1 MPVKI
6 TMATT
11 STFGTTA
18 RKAIARLAMI
28 GLDDKTGE
36 LLRECFRQFGV
47 STTAVADDPAS
58 RLSKEKFE
66 ACVLR
71 LDDSAE
77 PVLAQ
82 IRNSP
87 SNKRIVVYGIS
98 KGTQAAMRYSKYGI
112 NAVFEEPLDRPS
124 VLKVVRS
131 THLLVINELRR
142 YVRVPIVTEAS
153 IEADNKR
160 IPSSTLEVS
169 AGGMSLI
176 CSTKL
181 HLGHVIQVNFALPI
195 LNGGNL
201 KVKASVCWARENE
214 NAYGVRFDASD
225 DRRLQVKRWIDEYL
239 QI

>member
-1 MPVKI
+1 
-6 TMATT
+6 MATT

-28 GLDDKTGE
+28 GLDEKSGE
-36 LLRECFRQFGV
+36 ILRECFRQFGV
-47 STTAVADDPAS
+47 LTIPVTDDPS
-58 RLSKEKFE
+58 HRFLKEKFE

-71 LDDSAE
+71 LDDGAE
-77 PVLAQ
+77 IILEQV
-82 IRNSP
+82 RNSP
-87 SNKRIVVYGIS
+87 SNKRIVIYGIS

-112 NAVFEEPLDRPS
+112 NAIFEEPLERPS

-142 YVRVPIVTEAS
+142 YVRVPIVTEAT
-153 IEADNKR
+153 IEAQNNR

-176 CSTKL
+176 CSSKL
-181 HLGHVIQVNFALPI
+181 HLGHSVQVTFSLPI

-201 KVKASVCWARENE
+201 KVRASVCWARENE
-214 NAYGVRFDASD
+214 NAYGVRFDAAD

>member
-1 MPVKI
+1 
-6 TMATT
+6 MATT
-11 STFGTTA
+11 GTLGAPA
-18 RKAIARLAMI
+18 RKVVARLAMI
-28 GLDDKTGE
+28 GLDDKVGE
-36 LLRECFRQFGV
+36 ILRDCFRQFGIS
-47 STTAVADDPAS
+47 STPVTDDPTH
-58 RLSKEKFE
+58 RFLKEKFE
-66 ACVLR
+66 ACVLK

-77 PVLAQ
+77 PILLH

-87 SNKRIVVYGIS
+87 SNRRIVIYGIA

-112 NAVFEEPLDRPS
+112 NAVFEEPIDRPNA
-124 VLKVVRS
+124 LKVVRS

-153 IEADNKR
+153 IEAENKR

-176 CSTKL
+176 CSSKL
-181 HLGHVIQVNFALPI
+181 HLGHSVQVNFSLPI
-195 LNGGNL
+195 LSGGNV
-201 KVKASVCWARENE
+201 KVRASVCWARENE
-214 NAYGVRFDASD
+214 NSYGVRFDATD

>member
-1 MPVKI
+1 
-6 TMATT
+6 MATT

-18 RKAIARLAMI
+18 RKAIARLAVI
-28 GLDDKTGE
+28 GLDEKSGD

-47 STTAVADDPAS
+47 STTAVIDDPS
-58 RLSKEKFE
+58 HRFLKEKFE

-71 LDDSAE
+71 LDDGAE
-77 PVLAQ
+77 TVLDQ

-87 SNKRIVVYGIS
+87 SNRRIVIYGIA

-142 YVRVPIVTEAS
+142 YVRVPIVTEAF
-153 IEADNKR
+153 IEAQDKR

-176 CSTKL
+176 CSSKL
-181 HLGHVIQVNFALPI
+181 HLGHSVQISFSLPI
-195 LNGGNL
+195 LDGGSV
-201 KVKASVCWARENE
+201 KVRASVCWARENE
-214 NAYGVRFDASD
+214 NSYGVRFDITD
-225 DRRLQVKRWIDEYL
+225 DRRLQVKRWIDAYL
-239 QI
+239 EI

>member
-1 MPVKI
+1 
-6 TMATT
+6 MATT

-18 RKAIARLAMI
+18 RKPIARLAMI
-28 GLDDKTGE
+28 GLDANSGDI
-36 LLRECFRQFGV
+36 LRDCFSQFGV
-47 STTAVADDPAS
+47 STTPVVDDPS
-58 RLSKEKFE
+58 HRFLKEKFE

-71 LDDSAE
+71 LDDGAE
-77 PVLAQ
+77 PVLEQ

-87 SNKRIVVYGIS
+87 SNRRIVIYGIA

-153 IEADNKR
+153 IEAQDKR
-160 IPSSTLEVS
+160 IASSTLEVS

-176 CSTKL
+176 CSSKL
-181 HLGHVIQVNFALPI
+181 HLGHSVQIAFALPI
-195 LNGGNL
+195 LNGGSL
-201 KVKASVCWARENE
+201 KVRASVCWARENE
-214 NAYGVRFDASD
+214 NAYGVRFDATD

>member
-1 MPVKI
+1 
-6 TMATT
+6 MATT
-11 STFGTTA
+11 STFGTTS

-28 GLDDKTGE
+28 GLDDKSADI
-36 LLRECFRQFGV
+36 LRECFRQFGV
-47 STTAVADDPAS
+47 STTAVADDPTH
-58 RLSKEKFE
+58 RFLKEKFE

-71 LDDSAE
+71 LDDGAE
-77 PVLAQ
+77 TVLEQ

-87 SNKRIVVYGIS
+87 SNKRIVIYGIA

-112 NAVFEEPLDRPS
+112 NAVFEEPLDRAS

-153 IEADNKR
+153 IEAQDKR
-160 IPSSTLEVS
+160 IASSTLEVS

-176 CSTKL
+176 CSSKL
-181 HLGHVIQVNFALPI
+181 HLGHSVQISFSLPI
-195 LNGGNL
+195 LNGGNV

-214 NAYGVRFDASD
+214 NAYGVRFDATD

>member
-1 MPVKI
+1 
-6 TMATT
+6 MATT
-11 STFGTTA
+11 STFGTNS
-18 RKAIARLAMI
+18 RKAIARLGMI
-28 GLDDKTGE
+28 GLEDKSADV
-36 LLRECFRQFGV
+36 LRECFRQFGV
-47 STTAVADDPAS
+47 STTAVADDPTH
-58 RLSKEKFE
+58 RFLKEKFE

-71 LDDSAE
+71 LDDGAE
-77 PVLAQ
+77 PILEQ

-87 SNKRIVVYGIS
+87 SNRRIVIYGIA

-153 IEADNKR
+153 IEAQDKR

-176 CSTKL
+176 CSSKL
-181 HLGHVIQVNFALPI
+181 HLGHSVKDAFSLPI
-195 LNGGNL
+195 LNGGSL
-201 KVKASVCWARENE
+201 KVRASVCWARENE
-214 NAYGVRFDASD
+214 NAYGVRFDATD
-225 DRRLQVKRWIDEYL
+225 DRRFPVKRWILEYL

>member
-1 MPVKI
+1 
-6 TMATT
+6 MATT

-18 RKAIARLAMI
+18 RKPIARLAMI
-28 GLDDKTGE
+28 GLDANAGDI
-36 LLRECFRQFGV
+36 LRDCFRQFGV
-47 STTAVADDPAS
+47 STTPVVDDPS
-58 RLSKEKFE
+58 HLFLKEKFE

-71 LDDSAE
+71 LDDGAE
-77 PVLAQ
+77 PILEQ

-87 SNKRIVVYGIS
+87 SNRRIVIYGIA
-98 KGTQAAMRYSKYGI
+98 KGTQAAMRFSKYGI

-153 IEADNKR
+153 IEAQDKR
-160 IPSSTLEVS
+160 IASSTLEVS
-169 AGGMSLI
+169 AGGMSLV
-176 CSTKL
+176 CSSKL
-181 HLGHVIQVNFALPI
+181 HLGHSVQIAFALPI
-195 LNGGNL
+195 LNGGSL
-201 KVKASVCWARENE
+201 KVRASVCWARENE
-214 NAYGVRFDASD
+214 NAYGVRFDATD

>member
-1 MPVKI
+1 
-6 TMATT
+6 
-11 STFGTTA
+11 
-18 RKAIARLAMI
+18 MI
-28 GLDDKTGE
+28 GLDANSGDI
-36 LLRECFRQFGV
+36 LRDCFRQFGV
-47 STTAVADDPAS
+47 STTPVVDDPS
-58 RLSKEKFE
+58 HRFLKEKFE

-71 LDDSAE
+71 LDDGAE
-77 PVLAQ
+77 PVLEQ

-87 SNKRIVVYGIS
+87 SNRRIVIYGIA

-153 IEADNKR
+153 IEAQDKR
-160 IPSSTLEVS
+160 IASSTLEVS

-176 CSTKL
+176 CSSKL
-181 HLGHVIQVNFALPI
+181 HLGHSVQIAFALPI
-195 LNGGNL
+195 LNGGSL
-201 KVKASVCWARENE
+201 KVRASVCWARENE
-214 NAYGVRFDASD
+214 NAYGVRFDATD

>member
-1 MPVKI
+1 
-6 TMATT
+6 MATT

-18 RKAIARLAMI
+18 RKAIARLAVI
-28 GLDDKTGE
+28 GLDEKSGD

-47 STTAVADDPAS
+47 STTAVIDDPS
-58 RLSKEKFE
+58 HRFLKEKFE

-71 LDDSAE
+71 LDDGAE
-77 PVLAQ
+77 TVLDQ

-87 SNKRIVVYGIS
+87 SNRRIVIYGIA

-142 YVRVPIVTEAS
+142 YVRVPIVTEAF
-153 IEADNKR
+153 IEAQDKR
-160 IPSSTLEVS
+160 IASSTLEVS

-176 CSTKL
+176 CSSKL
-181 HLGHVIQVNFALPI
+181 HLGHSVQISFSLPI
-195 LNGGNL
+195 LDGGSV
-201 KVKASVCWARENE
+201 KVRASVCWARENE
-214 NAYGVRFDASD
+214 NSYGVRFDITD
-225 DRRLQVKRWIDEYL
+225 DRRLQVKRWIDAYL
-239 QI
+239 EI

>member
-1 MPVKI
+1 
-6 TMATT
+6 MATT

-18 RKAIARLAMI
+18 RKPIARLAMI
-28 GLDDKTGE
+28 GLDANTGDI
-36 LLRECFRQFGV
+36 LRDCFRQFGV
-47 STTAVADDPAS
+47 STAPVVDDPS
-58 RLSKEKFE
+58 HRFLKEKFE

-71 LDDSAE
+71 LDDGAG
-77 PVLAQ
+77 PVLEQ

-87 SNKRIVVYGIS
+87 SNRRIVIYGIA

-112 NAVFEEPLDRPS
+112 NAVFEEPLDRAS

-153 IEADNKR
+153 IEAKDKR

-176 CSTKL
+176 CSSKL
-181 HLGHVIQVNFALPI
+181 HLGHSVQIAFALPI

-201 KVKASVCWARENE
+201 KVRASVCWARENE
-214 NAYGVRFDASD
+214 NAYGVRFDATD

>member
-1 MPVKI
+1 
-6 TMATT
+6 MATT

-18 RKAIARLAMI
+18 RKPIARLAMI
-28 GLDDKTGE
+28 GLDANTGE
-36 LLRECFRQFGV
+36 ILRDCFRQFGV
-47 STTAVADDPAS
+47 STTPVVDDPS
-58 RLSKEKFE
+58 HRFLKEKFE

-71 LDDSAE
+71 LDDGAE
-77 PVLAQ
+77 PVLEQ

-87 SNKRIVVYGIS
+87 SNRRIVIYGIAQ
-98 KGTQAAMRYSKYGI
+98 GTQAAMRYSRYGI

-153 IEADNKR
+153 IEAQDKR
-160 IPSSTLEVS
+160 IASSTLEVS

-176 CSTKL
+176 CSSKL
-181 HLGHVIQVNFALPI
+181 HLGHSVQIAFALPI

-201 KVKASVCWARENE
+201 KVRASVCWARENE
-214 NAYGVRFDASD
+214 NAYGVRFDATD

>member
-1 MPVKI
+1 
-6 TMATT
+6 MATT

-18 RKAIARLAMI
+18 RKPIARLAMI
-28 GLDDKTGE
+28 GLDANSGDI
-36 LLRECFRQFGV
+36 LRDCFRQFGV
-47 STTAVADDPAS
+47 STTPVVDDPS
-58 RLSKEKFE
+58 HRFLKEKFE

-71 LDDSAE
+71 LDDGAE
-77 PVLAQ
+77 PVLEQ

-87 SNKRIVVYGIS
+87 SNRRIVIYGIA

-153 IEADNKR
+153 IEAQDKR
-160 IPSSTLEVS
+160 IASSTLEVS

-176 CSTKL
+176 CSSKL
-181 HLGHVIQVNFALPI
+181 HLGHSVQIAFALPI
-195 LNGGNL
+195 LNVGSL
-201 KVKASVCWARENE
+201 KVRASVCWARENE
-214 NAYGVRFDASD
+214 NAYGVRFDATD